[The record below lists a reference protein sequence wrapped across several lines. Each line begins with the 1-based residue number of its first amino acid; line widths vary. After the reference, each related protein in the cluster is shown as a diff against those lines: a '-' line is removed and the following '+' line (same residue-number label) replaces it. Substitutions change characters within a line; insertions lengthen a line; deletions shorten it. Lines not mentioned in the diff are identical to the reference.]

1 MSAMA
6 REDKQKDDGY
16 IRFHCHGCGKRLKVR
31 TTYEGGSVVPC
42 PKCSASVVVPLSN
55 LEAIAS
61 TSKGNG
67 KDKEWLK
74 RLNIRPEDLRRR
86 LQTTDI
92 PVSERDRRKPSMP
105 EGGPP
110 SIRLNLR
117 GRGSFERIPQ
127 LDQLSTRIKQIED
140 ECVVSVQRMFRNP
153 DITAGQRKRRIR
165 ELGANRR
172 GDIERAIRDILASI
186 EIEMRPLQVSLSR
199 LSREQIDKRE
209 TMEAAQEAIKLY
221 ALYVYGVEI

>member
-1 MSAMA
+1 M
-6 REDKQKDDGY
+6 
-16 IRFHCHGCGKRLKVR
+16 
-31 TTYEGGSVVPC
+31 
-42 PKCSASVVVPLSN
+42 
-55 LEAIAS
+55 
-61 TSKGNG
+61 
-67 KDKEWLK
+67 
-74 RLNIRPEDLRRR
+74 
-86 LQTTDI
+86 
-92 PVSERDRRKPSMP
+92 
-105 EGGPP
+105 
-110 SIRLNLR
+110 
-117 GRGSFERIPQ
+117 
-127 LDQLSTRIKQIED
+127 
-140 ECVVSVQRMFRNP
+140 QRMFRNP